1 MFFKALFCKRWK
13 ETGLAAVPL
22 SLPFHLAGILAA
34 ETASDAGQYLE
45 INIVKKISDHLF
57 IDLGSQI

>member
-1 MFFKALFCKRWK
+1 MFFKALFCKHWK

-22 SLPFHLAGILAA
+22 LLPFHLAGILAA

-45 INIVKKISDHLF
+45 I
-57 IDLGSQI
+57 